1 MKPRGTSGKRE
12 ALLADAARAESGG
25 DLAGAALI
33 LERILRSEP
42 MHANALRSLAAIRL
56 REGRAADAE
65 PILRRLLARHP
76 KDPGGLVNL
85 GIALRMLGR
94 FDEARVPLETAVDS
108 PAAPVEAFD
117 ALGSLQAAGGDHESA
132 AATFRR
138 AVEAHPS
145 VAATWSNLGLALL
158 RNAGAKDGSAR
169 AERYD
174 EAVDACRRAIELDPS
189 EASAWNNLGSI
200 ERDRGRAGDAASA
213 YRRAIEA
220 APRAA
225 EARTNLAG
233 VLRESG
239 HLAEALASAE
249 SAVVRAPGRA
259 VLHSNLLYAMN
270 FADSIPEERI
280 FEAHAAFGRRF
291 GTGEVFSEGERRA
304 RLREL
309 FAAGRPVRI
318 GFVSPDFR
326 RHSVAS
332 FIEPLLASL
341 DRDRFECFAYSDV
354 AREDDTTRRLRG
366 LVPHWRPIHGY
377 RDDQVAD
384 EIADD
389 SIEILVDLAGHTAG
403 NRMRVFA
410 RRAAPVQVT
419 YLGYPN
425 TTGLPQIDFRIVDA
439 VTDPPGREAF
449 ATETLL
455 RMPGCFVCFKPDP
468 IEPPPRATSG
478 PPVFGSF
485 NSMAKITPTTIDS
498 WAAVLLEAPDSR
510 LLLKARGLDDAFVAN
525 RIVESFAARGIAVD
539 RLDLRGRIED
549 PRGHLALY
557 GEIDVALDT
566 FPYHG
571 TTTTCEALA
580 MGVPVISL
588 VGDSH
593 RSRVGASLLAAT
605 DPNPPRSSDRFV
617 ARAIA
622 TLEAERSASERRSRL
637 GDRILEAGPFVRAF
651 GSLLESV

>member
-42 MHANALRSLAAIRL
+42 MHATALRSLAAIRL

-94 FDEARVPLETAVDS
+94 FDEARVPLEAAVDS

-117 ALGSLQAAGGDHESA
+117 ALGSLQAARGDHESA

-169 AERYD
+169 AECYD
-174 EAVDACRRAIELDPS
+174 EAAGACRRAIELDPS

-200 ERDRGRAGDAASA
+200 ERDRGRAGEAVAA
-213 YRRAIEA
+213 YRHAIDA

-239 HLAEALASAE
+239 QLSEALAAAE
-249 SAVVRAPGRA
+249 SAVTRAPGRA

-270 FADSIPEERI
+270 FADSIPESRI
-280 FEAHAAFGRRF
+280 FEAHAGFGRRF
-291 GTGEVFSEGERRA
+291 GTGEIFSESDRRM
-304 RLREL
+304 RLRDL
-309 FAAGRPVRI
+309 FSAGRPVRI
-318 GFVSPDFR
+318 GFVSPDLR

-332 FIEPLLASL
+332 FIEPLFAHL
-341 DRDRFECFAYSDV
+341 DRDRFECFAYADV
-354 AREDDTTRRLRG
+354 AREDETTCRLKA
-366 LVPHWRPIHGY
+366 LVPNWRSIHG
-377 RDDQVAD
+377 ATD
-384 EIADD
+384 EQAAARIRDD

-403 NRMRVFA
+403 NRLGVFA
-410 RRAAPVQVT
+410 RRAAPVQAT

-425 TTGLPQIDFRIVDA
+425 TTGLPQIDFRIVDSI
-439 VTDPPGREAF
+439 TDPPGSEQF
-449 ATETLL
+449 AVETLL
-455 RMPGCFVCFKPDP
+455 RVPGCFVCFRPSAT
-468 IEPPPRATSG
+468 EMPRSSRSG
-478 PPVFGSF
+478 PITFGSF
-485 NSMAKITPTTIDS
+485 NSVAKITPTTIDLWS
-498 WAAVLLEAPDSR
+498 ATMLAVQGSR
-510 LLLKARGLDDAFVAN
+510 LLLKARGLGDPFVAEPV
-525 RIVESFAARGIAVD
+525 RQAFSARGVAPD
-539 RLDLRGRIED
+539 RLDLRGRVED
-549 PRGHLALY
+549 ARGHLGLY
-557 GEIDVALDT
+557 DLIDVALDT

-580 MGVPVISL
+580 MGVPVVSL
-588 VGDSH
+588 AGDSH
-593 RSRVGASLLAAT
+593 RSRVAASLLSAVGLRAT
-605 DPNPPRSSDRFV
+605 
-617 ARAIA
+617 A
-622 TLEAERSASERRSRL
+622 TADA
-637 GDRILEAGPFVRAF
+637 FVRDAVAKSSLRRDAF
-651 GSLLESV
+651 KTEDDSWRPLPFARFFRDTLSAAGG

>member
-169 AERYD
+169 AECYD

-200 ERDRGRAGDAASA
+200 ERDRGRAGDAVSA

-220 APRAA
+220 APRTA

-366 LVPHWRPIHGY
+366 LVPHWRPIHGH

-403 NRMRVFA
+403 NRMPVFA
-410 RRAAPVQVT
+410 RRA
-419 YLGYPN
+419 G
-425 TTGLPQIDFRIVDA
+425 
-439 VTDPPGREAF
+439 
-449 ATETLL
+449 LL
-455 RMPGCFVCFKPDP
+455 RLLQAGSD
-468 IEPPPRATSG
+468 RAASPCRLGPSG
-478 PPVFGSF
+478 LRELQLGGEDH
-485 NSMAKITPTTIDS
+485 ADH
-498 WAAVLLEAPDSR
+498 DR
-510 LLLKARGLDDAFVAN
+510 LLGCGASRGSGLSSALEGPWARRLL
-525 RIVESFAARGIAVD
+525 RRESDRRVVRGSGHRRRSAGSPRQDRGSARTPGALRRD
-539 RLDLRGRIED
+539 RRRARHLPLPRHDHHLRGAGD
-549 PRGHLALY
+549 GSSGHLARRRLASEPR
-557 GEIDVALDT
+557 GREPARGDRRGGDGGCRSFCV
-566 FPYHG
+566 
-571 TTTTCEALA
+571 CE
-580 MGVPVISL
+580 
-588 VGDSH
+588 VGDSIAH
-593 RSRVGASLLAAT
+593 ASIAKRRRGQQAT
-605 DPNPPRSSDRFV
+605 LGDGIGVRTCVRRGFILMLTRENAPPRLH
-617 ARAIA
+617 A
-622 TLEAERSASERRSRL
+622 L
-637 GDRILEAGPFVRAF
+637 GCPAGSTRDGIRPSQPMGVNPA
-651 GSLLESV
+651 

>member
-42 MHANALRSLAAIRL
+42 MHATALRSLAAIRL

-94 FDEARVPLETAVDS
+94 FDEARVPLDAAVDS

-117 ALGSLQAAGGDHESA
+117 ALGSLQASRGDHESA

-138 AVEAHPS
+138 AVEAHPA

-169 AERYD
+169 AEGYD
-174 EAVDACRRAIELDPS
+174 EAAGACRRAIELDPS

-200 ERDRGRAGDAASA
+200 ERDRGRAGEAVAA
-213 YRRAIEA
+213 YRHAIDA

-239 HLAEALASAE
+239 QLSEALAAAE
-249 SAVVRAPGRA
+249 SAVTRAPGRA

-270 FADSIPEERI
+270 FADSIPESRI

-291 GTGEVFSEGERRA
+291 GTGEIFSESDRRM
-304 RLREL
+304 RLRDL
-309 FAAGRPVRI
+309 FSAGRPVRI
-318 GFVSPDFR
+318 GFVSPDLR

-332 FIEPLLASL
+332 FIEPLFAHL
-341 DRDRFECFAYSDV
+341 DRDRFECFAYADV
-354 AREDDTTRRLRG
+354 AREDDTTRRLKA
-366 LVPHWRPIHGY
+366 LVPNWRSIHGST
-377 RDDQVAD
+377 D
-384 EIADD
+384 EQTAARIRDD

-403 NRMRVFA
+403 NRLGVFA
-410 RRAAPVQVT
+410 RRAAPVQAT

-425 TTGLPQIDFRIVDA
+425 TTGLPQIDFRIVDSI
-439 VTDPPGREAF
+439 TDPPG
-449 ATETLL
+449 
-455 RMPGCFVCFKPDP
+455 
-468 IEPPPRATSG
+468 S
-478 PPVFGSF
+478 
-485 NSMAKITPTTIDS
+485 
-498 WAAVLLEAPDSR
+498 
-510 LLLKARGLDDAFVAN
+510 
-525 RIVESFAARGIAVD
+525 
-539 RLDLRGRIED
+539 
-549 PRGHLALY
+549 
-557 GEIDVALDT
+557 
-566 FPYHG
+566 
-571 TTTTCEALA
+571 
-580 MGVPVISL
+580 
-588 VGDSH
+588 
-593 RSRVGASLLAAT
+593 
-605 DPNPPRSSDRFV
+605 
-617 ARAIA
+617 
-622 TLEAERSASERRSRL
+622 
-637 GDRILEAGPFVRAF
+637 
-651 GSLLESV
+651 